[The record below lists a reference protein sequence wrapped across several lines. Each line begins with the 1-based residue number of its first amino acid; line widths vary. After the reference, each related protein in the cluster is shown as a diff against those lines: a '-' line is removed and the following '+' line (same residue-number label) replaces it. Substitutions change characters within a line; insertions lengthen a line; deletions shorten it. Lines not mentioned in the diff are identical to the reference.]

1 MDLSKC
7 KIIPGCIIDAKDP
20 KKIGRVKCM
29 VPTIFNTDQMSK
41 DGLPWVYPFTMPGY
55 QRFSAP
61 QTGQKVWVIQNP
73 DNYNEYWYVPMEEFI
88 SDTSSLLENDDDY
101 GTAEILMSRNLG
113 AMSVFM
119 YYLKSK
125 GIILQLGD
133 STSINI
139 TPDGEVHL
147 NAGDSQV
154 QVTSDHVV
162 VGNKNDEHEVTVLG
176 EQLYK
181 LLLNLN
187 KNLQKVATAT
197 LTSPYTLSL
206 AAPLLSTTQT
216 LAEDVE
222 KIRCKNTLVN

>member
-7 KIIPGCIIDAKDP
+7 KIIPGCIIDAKYP

-88 SDTSSLLENDDDY
+88 SDTSSLLEDDDDY